1 MKLPAMR
8 VRGIGIVSIVLI
20 VGLSLG
26 LFLHIQNIS
35 QASIK
40 SNLFNQ
46 QRTSQMESI
55 KNISQHITSD
65 LKLIM
70 EMLDG
75 LANSVD
81 LQQADFHSDD
91 VKKLIEEKYT
101 QYSGIINRL
110 FVLDN
115 NNTVA
120 ISLTPKGI
128 ENFLY
133 QDLTLRDWVQETRA
147 SQLPVFSGGFERQ
160 GVYRIYITE
169 PIINRHTHE
178 YIGIVGT
185 SIPTV
190 DFFSHYGNVENIN
203 SKFLVV
209 YDKNGIMLANGA
221 SISLLGQNFF
231 GDYTQKF
238 INHNQILNN
247 LTRQLL
253 AGKPGYGVYN
263 YGRGERLTTQY
274 PILINGRHEFSI
286 QLINPTSQIYS
297 QVQAALLA
305 ENEKMY
311 LLLLGS
317 SSAVVVLVIFLL
329 KWNSTLNREVN
340 EKTSRL
346 IESERQA
353 RELETSY
360 EEMKRYLHEVM
371 REVRK
376 EKTRP
381 KPN

>member
-120 ISLTPKGI
+120 ISLAPKGI
-128 ENFLY
+128 ENFL
-133 QDLTLRDWVQETRA
+133 
-147 SQLPVFSGGFERQ
+147 
-160 GVYRIYITE
+160 
-169 PIINRHTHE
+169 
-178 YIGIVGT
+178 
-185 SIPTV
+185 
-190 DFFSHYGNVENIN
+190 
-203 SKFLVV
+203 
-209 YDKNGIMLANGA
+209 
-221 SISLLGQNFF
+221 
-231 GDYTQKF
+231 
-238 INHNQILNN
+238 
-247 LTRQLL
+247 
-253 AGKPGYGVYN
+253 
-263 YGRGERLTTQY
+263 
-274 PILINGRHEFSI
+274 
-286 QLINPTSQIYS
+286 
-297 QVQAALLA
+297 
-305 ENEKMY
+305 
-311 LLLLGS
+311 
-317 SSAVVVLVIFLL
+317 
-329 KWNSTLNREVN
+329 
-340 EKTSRL
+340 
-346 IESERQA
+346 
-353 RELETSY
+353 
-360 EEMKRYLHEVM
+360 
-371 REVRK
+371 
-376 EKTRP
+376 
-381 KPN
+381 